1 MKKNKYLFGII
12 MLGIMFI
19 LSEITKYDEIP
30 KVENDFVFGNE
41 IVEVKET
48 YEEEIEK
55 LRKDNNNDDIVGTI
69 EILNTDF
76 KVPILQGRDNDYYLR
91 RLPNKQ
97 YNINGSIFLDYRV
110 NINTSKKL
118 IIYGH
123 NDAYLKMPF
132 EILEEYYDLEFLNNH
147 KIIEIKTYENKL
159 RKYELFSIFIEPSD
173 FSYMQIN
180 YNDSEEYLNHLINLK
195 NKSMYKIETSIDKNT
210 NILILQT
217 CSTHKD
223 YAKYSKKYLL
233 LIFKEI

>member
-12 MLGIMFI
+12 LLGIIFV
-19 LSEITKYDEIP
+19 LCEITKYDEII
-30 KVENDFVFGNE
+30 KIENDYVFGNE
-41 IVEVKET
+41 IELKEI
-48 YEEEIEK
+48 YKEEIEK

-76 KVPILQGRDNDYYLR
+76 KAPILQGRNNDYYLR
-91 RLPNKQ
+91 HLPNKQ

-123 NDAYLKMPF
+123 NDANLKMPF
-132 EILEEYYDLEFLNNH
+132 EILEQYYDIEFLNNH

-180 YNDSEEYLNHLINLK
+180 YNNDEEYLNHLMNLK
-195 NKSMYKIETSIDKNT
+195 NKSMYKIESNIDKNT

-223 YAKYSKKYLL
+223 YAKYNKKYLL
-233 LIFKEI
+233 LVFKEI

>member
-12 MLGIMFI
+12 LLGIIFV
-19 LSEITKYDEIP
+19 LCEITKYDEII
-30 KVENDFVFGNE
+30 KIENDYVFGNE
-41 IVEVKET
+41 IEVIET
-48 YEEEIEK
+48 YKEEIEK
-55 LRKDNNNDDIVGTI
+55 LRKENNNDDIVGTI
-69 EILNTDF
+69 EILNTNF
-76 KVPILQGRDNDYYLR
+76 KAPILQGRDNDYYLR

-118 IIYGH
+118 LIYGH
-123 NDAYLKMPF
+123 NDANLKMPF
-132 EILEEYYDLEFLNNH
+132 EILEEYYDIEFLKNH
-147 KIIEIKTYENKL
+147 KIIEIKTYENKI

-180 YNDSEEYLNHLINLK
+180 YNDEEYLNHLINLK
-195 NKSMYKIETSIDKNT
+195 NKSMYKIESNIDKNT

-223 YAKYSKKYLL
+223 YAKYNKKYLL
-233 LIFKEI
+233 LVFKEI